1 MFLVPVFYDY
11 LEIFESF
18 SSGLWCFILAAA
30 VFQFLCHYSARS
42 QFLAQIFS
50 TCSGLAPGFILGAHY
65 YFDLYNQAEC
75 V

>member
-1 MFLVPVFYDY
+1 MLLVPVFYDF
-11 LEIFESF
+11 LEIFEIF
-18 SSGLWCFILAAA
+18 SSGFWCFILAAA

-50 TCSGLAPGFILGAHY
+50 TCSVPAPGFILGVHY
-65 YFDLYNQAEC
+65 YSDPYNQAEC

>member
-1 MFLVPVFYDY
+1 MFLVLVFYDF

-18 SSGLWCFILAAA
+18 SSGFWCLNLAAA

-42 QFLAQIFS
+42 QVLAQIFS
-50 TCSGLAPGFILGAHY
+50 TCSGPAPGFILGVHY
-65 YFDLYNQAEC
+65 YSDPYNQAEC